1 MGYTQYLMCMQLYV
15 YVGAPMISTTIVP
28 KGVRG
33 QMRASETGATGVGE
47 EEKCHTSSTQIPINN
62 RAW

>member
-1 MGYTQYLMCMQLYV
+1 MCMQLYV